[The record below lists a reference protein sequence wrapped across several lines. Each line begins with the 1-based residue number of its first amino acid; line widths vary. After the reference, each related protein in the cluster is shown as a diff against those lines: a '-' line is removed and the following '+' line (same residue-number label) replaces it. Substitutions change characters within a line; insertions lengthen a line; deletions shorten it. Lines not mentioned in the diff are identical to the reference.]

1 MEGGFGELFG
11 AIGEF
16 FGGVSEAAEGGVELG
31 AAAIA
36 ATSAKGDDEEPPTYS
51 RHLTGAPRILN
62 VNDR

>member
-16 FGGVSEAAEGGVELG
+16 FGGVSEAAEGGVEIG
-31 AAAIA
+31 AAAVA
-36 ATSAKGDDEEPPTYS
+36 AASESGGGEESPTYS